1 MVIEGE
7 NLASMAKTTGT
18 GINELASIFDNI
30 KPDVVVT
37 VADRYETISTA
48 IAASFMQIPLAHI
61 QGGGH

>member
-7 NLASMAKTTGT
+7 NLASMAKRLGT

-37 VADRYETISTA
+37 AEVDR
-48 IAASFMQIPLAHI
+48 
-61 QGGGH
+61 